1 MNKTNQEGIISRMMR
16 LYGCTKDA
24 ELAERLGV
32 VKATISRY
40 RKGKIRLSLA
50 AVLKAAQETDTA
62 LDWLLTGKPSAP
74 APVLNIQTGAEPE
87 TFHQDFSA
95 DNYLPVRLLRDE
107 IAAGMPSEIRD
118 SDIDGHCLIYA
129 DKAWMPGNP
138 ENYTCCRVRGDSMYP
153 ILADGDIVAI
163 DHSLKDPKALH
174 KKMVAFRY
182 SGGAA
187 VKWLSY
193 IKKGT
198 VLGIPENKNSMEAT
212 ICLVGEE
219 IETGI
224 IGKVAWWW
232 AKR

>member
-1 MNKTNQEGIISRMMR
+1 MNKTNQKGIVSRMMS

-32 VKATISRY
+32 VKTTISKY
-40 RKGKIRLSLA
+40 RRGRIKLSLA
-50 AVLKAAQETDTA
+50 AVLKAARETGSTA
-62 LDWLLTGKPSAP
+62 DWILTGTPSVP
-74 APVLNIQTGAEPE
+74 APVLTVRTGEKSE
-87 TFHQDFSA
+87 TFHQDFA
-95 DNYLPVRLLRDE
+95 AENYLTVRLLKDE

-118 SDIDGHCLIYA
+118 NDIDGYCLVYA

-153 ILADGDIVAI
+153 ILADGDIIAV
-163 DHSLKDPKALH
+163 DHSVRDPKILH

-182 SGGAA
+182 GGGAA